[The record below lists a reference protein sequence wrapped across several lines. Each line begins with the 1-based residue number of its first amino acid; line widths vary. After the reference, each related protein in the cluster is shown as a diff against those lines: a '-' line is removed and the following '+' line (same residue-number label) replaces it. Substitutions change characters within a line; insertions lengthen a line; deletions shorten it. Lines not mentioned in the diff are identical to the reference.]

1 MSMLLGMGALGR
13 KEEMAGRAKDAR
25 PEWNRLGGGDPAPHV
40 KLDYRDESGH
50 QLTPKEAYRR
60 ISYAFHGHNPS
71 KTTRDK
77 RLKRMEREKSAAQ
90 GASAE
95 AVLSHVEA
103 LRRAQE
109 AKGQAHIKLG

>member
-1 MSMLLGMGALGR
+1 MGPPGR
-13 KEEMAGRAKDAR
+13 R
-25 PEWNRLGGGDPAPHV
+25 
-40 KLDYRDESGH
+40 

-103 LRRAQE
+103 LRRATE
-109 AKGQAHIKLG
+109 AKGQAHVRLG